1 MNNAYEF
8 DLQLFAEDAADDT
21 AAANN
26 DEQMTV
32 EPEAP
37 DTAQQDGGQEEQQA
51 IPDELQGLPDDVAK
65 AAMDLAKTEQPKE
78 QEEAEQDG
86 NAGQT
91 SENKNVDGLATP
103 NQKIPYNR
111 FKQEVD
117 KRHELEQALNAYKQR
132 FGDINGQQP
141 VQQVPQQAPTPQ
153 PAPQPVHP
161 QMPQITP
168 ENIKLINEAAKQQ
181 AIQMTGLSQDDIDAM
196 DYMDDDDPKKQT
208 YQYAL
213 DTAKANI
220 RENIRTAM
228 AQRQQAAARFLQVHQ
243 QSVNDYNNFYREQAQ
258 DPQFESVKNFAVN
271 EYFEQLP
278 PAKQQTVA
286 ASYARIEKNV
296 ASPAEIQLVMD
307 YFRDAKAAFNGGKKT
322 TNKTTKVKQASAMPR
337 ADQEDGTAGGN
348 DAVSEATLKHMLDTM
363 PFDKIPEK
371 YQKMLLTGRIG

>member
-220 RENIRTAM
+220 RENIRTAI

-337 ADQEDGTAGGN
+337 ADQVDGTAGGN